1 MVYVER
7 ANKVR
12 EVKESEVQRYLDLG
26 YNVTDGKGNIL
37 VECIPTDVGT
47 LRKKY
52 IEYKQEIEVLK
63 KENKDF
69 AAQLV
74 ALKKK
79 LTNAKNAKSKEQT
92 EQ

>member
-1 MVYVER
+1 MAYVER

-12 EVKESEVQRYLDLG
+12 EVKDTEVQRYLDLG

-37 VECIPTDVGT
+37 IECIPTDVST

-52 IEYKQEIEVLK
+52 IEHKEKIEVLT
-63 KENKDF
+63 KENDALKEE
-69 AAQLV
+69 V
-74 ALKKK
+74 AKLKKK
-79 LTNAKNAKSKEQT
+79 VKAAKETKAESKT